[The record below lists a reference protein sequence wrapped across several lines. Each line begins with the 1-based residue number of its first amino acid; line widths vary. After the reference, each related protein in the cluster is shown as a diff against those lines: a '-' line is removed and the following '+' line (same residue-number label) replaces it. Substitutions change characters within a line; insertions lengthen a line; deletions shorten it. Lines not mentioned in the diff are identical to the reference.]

1 MGNYNLK
8 KTDIVSISN
17 RTEGATRDN
26 QLNQISLSRFLFRV
40 KRLKST
46 LAPSNGGGRVR
57 APGPFTFF
65 FLKCNF
71 F

>member
-1 MGNYNLK
+1 MVNYFQ
-8 KTDIVSISN
+8 KTDRVSISN

-65 FLKCNF
+65 F
-71 F
+71 